1 MQPLLYLR
9 LLPVICC
16 LLLPLSLN
24 AEELTAHIVDQDG
37 NPVEDALLYAEPLD
51 GKVEARPRGVEV
63 MDQINK
69 EFVPHVKPIVVHSQ
83 VNFPNKD
90 DIRHHVYSFSDA
102 KEFELPLYEG
112 TPAEPVN
119 FDKPGVIVLGCN
131 IHDWMRGY
139 IVVLETPYY
148 NTSADDGNISLQLPA
163 GKYRVQ
169 LWHPRLKQPDS
180 MPVQEVDLTTSTSQR
195 LDFSLEVK
203 PKMTVRRAPKARGR
217 DRY

>member
-1 MQPLLYLR
+1 
-9 LLPVICC
+9 
-16 LLLPLSLN
+16 
-24 AEELTAHIVDQDG
+24 LTATAAEITAHVIDQDG
-37 NPVEDALLYAEPLD
+37 KPVEDAVLYAEPLD
-51 GKVEARPRGVEV
+51 GKADTTPGGVEI

-69 EFVPHVKPIVVHSQ
+69 EFVPHVKPVVVNSQ

-90 DIRHHVYSFSDA
+90 DIRHHVYSFSEA

-112 TPAEPVN
+112 TPTAPIA

-148 NTSADDGNISLQLPA
+148 NTSSDDGNISLQLPA

-180 MPVQEVDLTTSTSQR
+180 VQVQEVDLTTSTSQR
-195 LDFSLEVK
+195 LDYSLEVK
-203 PKMTVRRAPKARGR
+203 PKLTVRRAPKARSR
-217 DRY
+217 NRY